1 MNKQAHFI
9 SDNTPGDTPNV
20 LRICQREDGDI
31 EISLRRGHL
40 TERGVSVRANGS
52 RLKNYAKIINLFS
65 QLIDAINEEDIQFWV
80 GKTVYQIVT
89 ENVPVDEH
97 RMQWEEQSRVKSTTV
112 TAAKIVNGKTCLY
125 GQCNG
130 TEVEITGEYFTS
142 QEEAED
148 RIKNGPQYY
157 DKHS

>member
-1 MNKQAHFI
+1 MKKHAHFI
-9 SDNTPGDTPNV
+9 SDNTPKDTPNV

-31 EISLRRGHL
+31 EISLRSGHI
-40 TERGVSVRANGS
+40 TERGVSVRAEGS
-52 RLKNYAKIINLFS
+52 RLKNNAKIIGLFS
-65 QLIDAINEEDIQFWV
+65 QLIDAINEEKIQFWV

-97 RMQWEEQSRVKSTTV
+97 RMQWEEQTYIKPVVVS
-112 TAAKIVNGKTCLY
+112 AAKIVNGKTCLY

-130 TEVEITGEYFTS
+130 AEVEITGEYFTS

-148 RIKNGPQYY
+148 RLEKGTQYY
-157 DKHS
+157 AK